1 MNRRHLH
8 GSVPALPIA
17 GLLPRLH
24 LAEQRQADLNDL
36 ERHFDFAMNPFGV
49 G

>member
-8 GSVPALPIA
+8 GSVPGLPIA

-24 LAEQRQADLNDL
+24 LSEQRQADLNGS
-36 ERHFDFAMNPFGV
+36 ERRLDFAMNPFGV